1 MKLNAYGHIT
11 RTTLTAYGITSCI
24 CKPCLMIA
32 MNTFKYYQP
41 NPVGNV
47 TRDCVIRAISA
58 ALDLSWDEAFDIIAE
73 RAKQMGTTMDE
84 NAVYG
89 SVLRQCGFYRA
100 VPPNNCPDCFTA
112 HDFCLSHPTGVYVL
126 GFTGHVAAVIDGQVW
141 DSFDSTGEIVNYYWG
156 LQEGD

>member
-58 ALDLSWDEAFDIIAE
+58 ALDLSWDEDALLKMCTYFRESLLLCDAE
-73 RAKQMGTTMDE
+73 RQNIVRT
-84 NAVYG
+84 
-89 SVLRQCGFYRA
+89 L
-100 VPPNNCPDCFTA
+100 
-112 HDFCLSHPTGVYVL
+112 LSCDPAEDNVG
-126 GFTGHVAAVIDGQVW
+126 VAAVDAGR
-141 DSFDSTGEIVNYYWG
+141 
-156 LQEGD
+156 